1 MSATNELRTS
11 AGILRI
17 TAMLVLGWLA
27 LAGSAAAQ
35 IPAIDLSIGP
45 RAGYFLPLGII
56 AKDAADRETTLST
69 GLGIGATIEV
79 DLPASPIDLRA
90 TVDAT
95 FGRALELNEIE
106 INGTNVDLLVLAAD
120 LVFRPLPRLVVAQPY
135 LLAGAGIKRYSS
147 DNTFDDTTDF
157 TGHLGAGADMNLGR
171 VTVLV
176 EVSDYISGFQ
186 ATQGDDTR
194 LQNDVFVMVG
204 FQLKLL

>member
-1 MSATNELRTS
+1 MRANNRF
-11 AGILRI
+11 RI
-17 TAMLVLGWLA
+17 VSVLVLGWLS

-45 RAGYFLPLGII
+45 RAGYFLPLGIL
-56 AKDAADRETTLST
+56 AKDASDRETTLST
-69 GLGIGATIEV
+69 GLGIGASLEI

-95 FGRALELNEIE
+95 FGRSLEVNEVE
-106 INGTNVDLLVLAAD
+106 VAGTNVDLLVLAAD

-135 LLAGAGIKRYSS
+135 LLAGAGIKRYST
-147 DNTFDDTTDF
+147 DNTFEDSTDF

-171 VTVLV
+171 VSVLV
-176 EVSDYISGFQ
+176 EISDYISGFQ
-186 ATQGDDTR
+186 ATEGDDTR